1 MADDKQRC
9 GAKCRDGS
17 PCRNYAMDNGRC
29 RMHGGKSLKGK
40 DSKTWKSGIYS
51 RYASKSLK
59 DVLDQLQ
66 ELPSE
71 ELLNADNELK
81 LLQALIIESKALKN
95 GTGELE
101 EIEGLSKVIDR
112 LVRAKQRA
120 VALKIEEERLI
131 PAEDVK
137 LFLSFIEDL
146 LINRIDE
153 AEAYELL
160 DEMQTFQI
168 SEHATN

>member
-1 MADDKQRC
+1 MADNKQRC

-17 PCRNYAMDNGRC
+17 RCKSWAMDNGRC

-40 DSKTWKSGIYS
+40 DSRTWKSGIYS

-71 ELLNADNELK
+71 DLLNADNELK

-95 GTGELE
+95 GTGDIDELDTLSRV
-101 EIEGLSKVIDR
+101 IER
-112 LVRAKQRA
+112 LLKAK
-120 VALKIEEERLI
+120 LKAIELKQQEERLV

-137 LFLSFIEDL
+137 LFLSFCESL
-146 LINRIDE
+146 LISRMDE
-153 AEAYELL
+153 TEAYELIE
-160 DEMQTFQI
+160 EMQAFRI
-168 SEHATN
+168 SDHATG

>member
-17 PCRNYAMDNGRC
+17 SCNNWAMPNGKCRL
-29 RMHGGKSLKGK
+29 HGGKSLKGK

-59 DVLDQLQ
+59 DVLDHL
-66 ELPSE
+66 EDVPSE
-71 ELLNADNELK
+71 ELLNADNELR
-81 LLQALIIESKALKN
+81 LLEGLISNALKN
-95 GTGELE
+95 ESGDLE
-101 EIEGLSKVIDR
+101 SAEILSKIVDR

-137 LFLSFIEDL
+137 LFLSFIEEL
-146 LINRIDE
+146 LLNRIDE

>member
-40 DSKTWKSGIYS
+40 NSKTWKSGIYS

-71 ELLNADNELK
+71 ELLNADNELR
-81 LLQALIIESKALKN
+81 LLEALIISSTALKN
-95 GTGELE
+95 GTGDIDELDTLSRV
-101 EIEGLSKVIDR
+101 IER
-112 LVRAKQRA
+112 LLKAK
-120 VALKIEEERLI
+120 LKAIELKQQEERLI
-131 PAEDVK
+131 PASDVK
-137 LFLSFIEDL
+137 IFLSFVENL